1 MTGAVVSVFSKLLYT
16 DMSGP
21 GLDKAIAAWRN
32 PTPVLLESS
41 VVARDITLDHK
52 ETLAQV

>member
-1 MTGAVVSVFSKLLYT
+1 MTGAAVSVFSKLLYT

-21 GLDKAIAAWRN
+21 GLDKAIAAWQN

-41 VVARDITLDHK
+41 VVAGVITLGHK
-52 ETLAQV
+52 KTLA